1 MDGRVRAG
9 WSVGGRVRAGW
20 LGGRSGSG
28 WVVGF
33 GLGGRLAVGFGG
45 LVVASKE
52 SHVKEFILKVPVL
65 FGNTF
70 SGRGCKK

>member
-1 MDGRVRAG
+1 MDGRVRARL
-9 WSVGGRVRAGW
+9 S
-20 LGGRSGSG
+20 
-28 WVVGF
+28 VGF

-52 SHVKEFILKVPVL
+52 SHDKEFILKVPVL